1 MSKKKIVSIVLVGVV
16 ILGAIGF
23 IKIRGKSS
31 SKEITVKTS
40 TASKGDVKAFLS
52 TTAVIKSKNSKEYF
66 GSQLKVTKVNVK
78 VGDSVKKGDLL
89 VKYDGSDITNSIKQA
104 EIQYNNAVLQKQ
116 DLVNQKNEAEKK
128 ASDADKQIKD
138 LEKELELTKDPVKAQ
153 QLQTQISQ
161 LKTSKGSMPGI
172 SDEKIK
178 QAENQVSLAKVGLD
192 SAKQKQNS
200 NKDAIY
206 ADFDGVVTQVNVSEG
221 AVGNMAQPAVV
232 LQDISDLKAVVSVGK
247 FDAPKLKVGQ
257 EAFVSANG
265 EKYNGKISF
274 IDPVAKKSS
283 IPGAAGDTTLNADID
298 IANKGVNL
306 KVDFDADVEILLGEK
321 NAVLQVPAESIK
333 SDKNGNTSV
342 FVVENG
348 KAKEKKVE
356 IGLQSD
362 LNVEI
367 ISGLTEGEK
376 VILNPSAS
384 LKNDVSVKEDTGEV
398 NK

>member
-66 GSQLKVTKVNVK
+66 GSQLKATKVNVK

-138 LEKELELTKDPVKAQ
+138 LEKELELTKDPVRAQ

-192 SAKQKQNS
+192 SAKQKQSS

-257 EAFVSANG
+257 DAFVSANG

-398 NK
+398 SK

>member
-31 SKEITVKTS
+31 SKEISVKTS

-66 GSQLKVTKVNVK
+66 GAQLKITKVNVK

-138 LEKELELTKDPVKAQ
+138 LEKELEVTKDPVRAQ

-172 SDEKIK
+172 SGEKIK

-221 AVGNMAQPAVV
+221 AVGNMAQPAIV

-247 FDAPKLKVGQ
+247 FDSPKLKVGQ
-257 EAFVSANG
+257 DAFISANG

-398 NK
+398 SK

>member
-16 ILGAIGF
+16 ILGVIGF

-31 SKEITVKTS
+31 SKEISVKTS

-66 GSQLKVTKVNVK
+66 GAQLKVTKVNVK

-116 DLVNQKNEAEKK
+116 DLVNQKN
-128 ASDADKQIKD
+128 DAQKQINDIDNQIKAIENSLPSIQDPKKVIEAKD
-138 LEKELELTKDPVKAQ
+138 SINNLNA
-153 QLQTQISQ
+153 
-161 LKTSKGSMPGI
+161 SKIKIMVPSN
-172 SDEKIK
+172 EKIK

-200 NKDAIY
+200 NKDVIY

-221 AVGNMAQPAVV
+221 AVGNMAQPAIV

-247 FDAPKLKVGQ
+247 FDSPKLKVGQ
-257 EAFVSANG
+257 EAFISANG

-398 NK
+398 SK

>member
-1 MSKKKIVSIVLVGVV
+1 MSKKKIISIVLVVVV
-16 ILGAIGF
+16 ILGVIGF

-31 SKEITVKTS
+31 SKEISVKTS

-66 GSQLKVTKVNVK
+66 GAQLKVTKVNVK

-116 DLVNQKNEAEKK
+116 DLVNQKN
-128 ASDADKQIKD
+128 DAQKQINDIDNQIKAIENSLPSIQDPKKVIEAKD
-138 LEKELELTKDPVKAQ
+138 SINNLNA
-153 QLQTQISQ
+153 
-161 LKTSKGSMPGI
+161 SKIKIMVPSN
-172 SDEKIK
+172 EKIK

-192 SAKQKQNS
+192 SAKQKQSS
-200 NKDAIY
+200 NKDVIY

-221 AVGNMAQPAVV
+221 AVGNMAQPAIV

-247 FDAPKLKVGQ
+247 FDSPKLKVGQ
-257 EAFVSANG
+257 EAFISANG

-398 NK
+398 SK

>member
-16 ILGAIGF
+16 ILGVIGF

-31 SKEITVKTS
+31 SKEISVKTS

-66 GSQLKVTKVNVK
+66 GAQLKVTKVNVK

-116 DLVNQKNEAEKK
+116 DLVNQKN
-128 ASDADKQIKD
+128 DAQKQINDIDNQIKAIENSLPSIQDPKKVIEAKD
-138 LEKELELTKDPVKAQ
+138 SINNLNA
-153 QLQTQISQ
+153 
-161 LKTSKGSMPGI
+161 SKIKIMVPSN
-172 SDEKIK
+172 EKIK

-192 SAKQKQNS
+192 SAKQKQSS
-200 NKDAIY
+200 NKDVIY

-221 AVGNMAQPAVV
+221 AVGNMAQPAIV

-247 FDAPKLKVGQ
+247 FDSPKLKVGQ
-257 EAFVSANG
+257 EAFISANG

-398 NK
+398 SK

>member
-1 MSKKKIVSIVLVGVV
+1 MLPS
-16 ILGAIGF
+16 
-23 IKIRGKSS
+23 
-31 SKEITVKTS
+31 
-40 TASKGDVKAFLS
+40 
-52 TTAVIKSKNSKEYF
+52 N
-66 GSQLKVTKVNVK
+66 
-78 VGDSVKKGDLL
+78 
-89 VKYDGSDITNSIKQA
+89 
-104 EIQYNNAVLQKQ
+104 
-116 DLVNQKNEAEKK
+116 
-128 ASDADKQIKD
+128 
-138 LEKELELTKDPVKAQ
+138 
-153 QLQTQISQ
+153 
-161 LKTSKGSMPGI
+161 
-172 SDEKIK
+172 EKIK
-178 QAENQVSLAKVGLD
+178 QAENQVSLANVGLD

-247 FDAPKLKVGQ
+247 FDSPKLKVGQ
-257 EAFVSANG
+257 DAFVSANG

-333 SDKNGNTSV
+333 SDKNGTTSV

-348 KAKEKKVE
+348 KAKEKKVG

-398 NK
+398 SK